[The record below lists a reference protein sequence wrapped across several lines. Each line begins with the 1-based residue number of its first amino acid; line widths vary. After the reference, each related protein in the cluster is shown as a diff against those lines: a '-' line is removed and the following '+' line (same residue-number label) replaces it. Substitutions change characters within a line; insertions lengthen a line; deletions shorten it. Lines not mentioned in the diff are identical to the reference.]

1 MSIAPHYAALS
12 QPQRLSGLPPQTRPV
27 QPPISQASPSTS
39 PYETAL
45 LNVYIEAVQRKVQTS
60 NAGLV
65 TVPAQSTLG
74 QWLELYRAQVE
85 HPVVQSWLHDQ
96 KIRAFSTLSV
106 DPFKGTL
113 SVEEDGKTRTFTLS
127 DTSGWGQVS
136 GPLLAAAKVIAP
148 ENRGPLRVRLA
159 EGSTQVSA
167 KVVANFQGIPLP
179 KSTSQANEQIRHLR
193 LQNAFDPIP
202 PNDHVRPASS
212 RSPHALAVQRQAA
225 ARFYTGAPHALEY
238 KRLVV
243 NVATQLPNTREEAKK
258 WAETLIFQLTGKH
271 VDADTIFLNRFKTA
285 STPLSEGT
293 ATVTGWEHPGEEPY
307 SSLRLPD
314 ALLKNFN
321 EHDGVPG
328 NLDLNAGLYLDGPGQ
343 STKGGYGAHNQF
355 PLAPSAL
362 MHESW
367 KTDFQGVMTQKIDTF
382 WSTQS
387 ENYEVAVKGEFVYQ
401 ARKQLKANEARPPA
415 ERALQ
420 APEHK
425 FTREDYRLVMGAA
438 SNLPLDE
445 HAPLN
450 IEQLK
455 ASNPDKGT
463 TQAHAFSLHG
473 FTSSDMVRF
482 SAADGRQVLSMP
494 GAEPAFLR
502 FDSLEKLNQWVVD
515 QTKDPKKREDLLSH
529 FPLIYRQDHE
539 AGIGARAAKVLMP
552 ILWFTH
558 VGEKTE
564 GLSTLFDNMSTG
576 KLKDPAIDDSHSK
589 IEGDVFHTVTTSTK
603 ERMKSDADTVIKSNS
618 EVIRDTWLNDITVAA
633 GLLAKLAPIAAPL
646 AAAAVITGLTELA
659 LGAEKAS
666 SGDTEAE
673 RKDGASKA
681 FDGVLNTLFSVG
693 ASAVPEDP
701 FARPIEPEAPP
712 LKPSAPVNDIKIEE
726 PQPGPSTGRPLVNT
740 PEPTPLPRSRSLIP
754 MAQHAVTDG
763 EQLIKN
769 ASRDVLGVYRITDS
783 SGTFRQFVRF
793 TDETG
798 ASKVFEISGRYRS
811 GEPFAKII
819 NPDTGAGLLY
829 ITPGRDGEW
838 ARAPGDGGIRLWP
851 WNRPSSPTPSVEAKT
866 SPRISDGFEILGD
879 AKTSGADKFDEFMK
893 YDSATRYQQSVSN
906 FEEGGVIKQKLT
918 VSWEVEEN
926 NFSITPNESAT
937 THENGPT
944 LYSPNFLKDLN
955 RDRFTVV
962 IKGRSGDARIELDG
976 SGAAP
981 GETLKKRLQQ
991 FEAAIPD
998 PAMRSRISEV
1008 AHQGSVAPASVEL
1021 KLNQLKDH
1029 VGFKGLDT
1037 HYTITYDPAT
1047 STAQVTVSA
1056 EMKLLNL
1063 DEDAAVIPNT
1073 DVTAERTFNIG
1084 ESNELTDDGT
1094 PYIIDKQAPFTL
1106 SVSSVSDLK

>member
-1 MSIAPHYAALS
+1 M
-12 QPQRLSGLPPQTRPV
+12 
-27 QPPISQASPSTS
+27 
-39 PYETAL
+39 
-45 LNVYIEAVQRKVQTS
+45 LNAYLEAVQNKTQNKTP
-60 NAGLV
+60 GLI

-85 HPVVQSWLHDQ
+85 HPVVKSWLRDQ
-96 KIRAFSTLSV
+96 KIGASTVLTV

-127 DTSGWGQVS
+127 DTSGWGQIS

-148 ENRGPLRVRLA
+148 ENRDPLRVRLA
-159 EGSTQVSA
+159 DGSTRVSA

-179 KSTSQANEQIRHLR
+179 ETPSQANEQIKHLR

-202 PNDHVRPASS
+202 ADDPIRPASK
-212 RSPHALAVQRQAA
+212 RSTHALAVQRQDA
-225 ARFYTGAPHALEY
+225 ARFYLGAPHALEY
-238 KRLVV
+238 KRLAV

-258 WAETLIFQLTGKH
+258 WAEKLIFQLTGKH

-285 STPLSEGT
+285 STPLSADS

-328 NLDLNAGLYLDGPGQ
+328 NLDLDAGLYLDGPGQ

-362 MHESW
+362 MHASW
-367 KTDFQGVMTQKIDTF
+367 KTDFQAEMTQKIDHF

-387 ENYEVAVKGEFVYQ
+387 ENYEVAIKGEFVYQ
-401 ARKQLKANEARPPA
+401 ARKQLKANDARSPA

-425 FTREDYRLVMGAA
+425 FTRDDYRLVMGAA
-438 SNLPLDE
+438 SNLPVDE
-445 HAPLN
+445 YAPLT

-455 ASNPDKGT
+455 AGNPDKGT
-463 TQAHAFSLHG
+463 TRAHAFSLHG

-539 AGIGARAAKVLMP
+539 AGFGARAAKVLMP

-564 GLSTLFDNMSTG
+564 GLSTLFDKMSTG

-633 GLLAKLAPIAAPL
+633 GLLAKLAPIAPPVAV
-646 AAAAVITGLTELA
+646 AAVITGLTELT

-693 ASAVPEDP
+693 ASGRVEDP
-701 FARPIEPEAPP
+701 FKLSEENPAAPP
-712 LKPSAPVNDIKIEE
+712 PGESPQVEN
-726 PQPGPSTGRPLVNT
+726 PQPRGPKSLSDANRLQPSQAGNISAYAVPDG
-740 PEPTPLPRSRSLIP
+740 ESLIEN
-754 MAQHAVTDG
+754 ATRNGKGIYQVKDDVSGEDHWFIRYTD
-763 EQLIKN
+763 
-769 ASRDVLGVYRITDS
+769 T
-783 SGTFRQFVRF
+783 SGIRQ
-793 TDETG
+793 
-798 ASKVFEISGRYRS
+798 VFEIKGDFKLSNDYVQ
-811 GEPFAKII
+811 II
-819 NPDTGAGLLY
+819 NRDTGKPVMTVHA
-829 ITPGRDGEW
+829 TPDGEW
-838 ARAPGDGGIRLWP
+838 ARGLGPGGKWP
-851 WNRPSSPTPSVEAKT
+851 WTRLSASPTETAK
-866 SPRISDGFEILGD
+866 PAPKISDAFIDLEGKKLD
-879 AKTSGADKFDEFMK
+879 GAEQIDEFL
-893 YDSATRYQQSVSN
+893 SVDDRVSYEYSIRN
-906 FEEGGVIKQKLT
+906 IEESGVIKAKLGI
-918 VSWEVEEN
+918 SWVLPEDNFEVGLTETAGPSD
-926 NFSITPNESAT
+926 FSSSQ
-937 THENGPT
+937 
-944 LYSPNFLKDLN
+944 YSEQFTKDLSRFN
-955 RDRFTVV
+955 YSVVVRDGTNETRTVL
-962 IKGRSGDARIELDG
+962 KSTANDG
-976 SGAAP
+976 LEITA
-981 GETLKKRLQQ
+981 ERLRQ
-991 FEAAIPD
+991 FEALIPD
-998 PAMRSRISEV
+998 PVLRARISEV
-1008 AHQGSVAPASVEL
+1008 AHQGSLAPASNY
-1021 KLNQLKDH
+1021 LNQDSGGLKD
-1029 VGFKGLDT
+1029 GFYLGGKDT
-1037 HYTITYDPAT
+1037 EVTIEYDAQT
-1047 STAQVTVSA
+1047 KRAKVHFVST
-1056 EMKLLNL
+1056 
-1063 DEDAAVIPNT
+1063 NT
-1073 DVTAERTFNIG
+1073 ISQPDAERYKIPGVEITTKRTFSIT
-1084 ESNELTDDGT
+1084 ESNEIYDADNT
-1094 PYIIDKQAPFTL
+1094 YVIDKHAPSNIELTL
-1106 SVSSVSDLK
+1106 VVK